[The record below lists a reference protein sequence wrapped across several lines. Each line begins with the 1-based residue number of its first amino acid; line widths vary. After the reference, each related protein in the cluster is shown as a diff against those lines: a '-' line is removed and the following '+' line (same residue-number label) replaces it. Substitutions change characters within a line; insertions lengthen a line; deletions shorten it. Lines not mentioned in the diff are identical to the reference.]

1 MIANIKE
8 FEKLLIDKDLNR
20 KKLSQKVRMSPTTL
34 SNKLEKENS
43 DFKLSEMVDIAN
55 ELEMDEHLFI
65 CIFFGEKLSLN
76 ESNKSK

>member
-34 SNKLEKENS
+34 SSKLEKENS

-55 ELEMDEHLFI
+55 ELEMDERLFI
-65 CIFFGEKLSLN
+65 CIFFGEKLSSN